1 MKRKTKSEILLK
13 LVQLLKSRGF
23 KGIADNQDWLDGFMD
38 ALEWTLSLKK
48 QKTVSI
54 TEINQ
59 QIAKEINEHSK
70 RK

>member
-13 LVQLLKSRGF
+13 LVQLLKSRGYN
-23 KGIADNQDWLDGFMD
+23 KKNYMDYIDGFMD

>member
-1 MKRKTKSEILLK
+1 MEIKRKTKSEILFK
-13 LVQLLKSRGF
+13 LIKMMKSRRYNE
-23 KGIADNQDWLDGFMD
+23 KNYMDYIDGFMD

-59 QIAKEINEHSK
+59 QIAKEMNE
-70 RK
+70 